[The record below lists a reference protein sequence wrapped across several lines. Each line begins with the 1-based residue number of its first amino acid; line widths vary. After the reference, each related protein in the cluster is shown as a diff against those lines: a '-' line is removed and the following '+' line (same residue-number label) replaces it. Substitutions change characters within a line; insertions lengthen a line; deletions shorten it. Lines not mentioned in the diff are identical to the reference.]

1 MRRTQGC
8 GVMTNVRRK
17 EGNPACA
24 DLGLDRTV
32 EGKPGAGRGQWE
44 EKAEEGA
51 AATPT
56 PRLSGIQLKMRE
68 GLFIY

>member
-1 MRRTQGC
+1 M
-8 GVMTNVRRK
+8 MTNVRRK

-24 DLGLDRTV
+24 DLGLDRTT
-32 EGKPGAGRGQWE
+32 EGEPGAGKGQWE

-51 AATPT
+51 AAMPT
-56 PRLSGIQLKMRE
+56 PRLSGIQLKMKE